1 MFLLVLIQKCVYLV
15 CLCPQMLQEVVAKT
29 LKHHGITAEHDCF
42 EACSKR
48 LFDISKFYLKVC
60 LFTALSESVL
70 CFCLTLSLFVLLY
83 DSRTC
88 FVLYPSVSFL
98 LCQQLE
104 PLKKAFFPTTHF
116 LISLCFLVFLN
127 HLVLFHSVLRSF
139 T

>member
-1 MFLLVLIQKCVYLV
+1 MSILS

-60 LFTALSESVL
+60 LFYCPLRVSV
-70 CFCLTLSLFVLLY
+70 VLLF
-83 DSRTC
+83 DTFIICITLWFQDLC
-88 FVLYPSVSFL
+88 FVLYPSVYFL

-116 LISLCFLVFLN
+116 LISLFFLVFLN
-127 HLVLFHSVLRSF
+127 HLLLFHSVLRSF

>member
-83 DSRTC
+83 DSRT
-88 FVLYPSVSFL
+88 FVLFCILLTMPATGTFKKSLFSHYSLFNFFVLPCVS
-98 LCQQLE
+98 
-104 PLKKAFFPTTHF
+104 
-116 LISLCFLVFLN
+116 
-127 HLVLFHSVLRSF
+127 
-139 T
+139 